1 MSRAHRNG
9 GVMKAFRQL
18 LSFSMAL
25 LVSGAAFGG
34 TKKPAAS
41 FPAEYIGGSVPLRQN
56 HSVRAVVAGGEIVI
70 VQHGRQLSVPV
81 RSISR
86 ISCATDVRRRFG
98 AAVLGR
104 VPLVDLNK
112 VQTYYVGLTWTDDA
126 RPGANHEVLFKLNA
140 GEYRDF
146 VAALER
152 LTGKQ
157 AVDTRKTPTVVH
169 YDL

>member
-1 MSRAHRNG
+1 
-9 GVMKAFRQL
+9 MKTFNL
-18 LSFSMAL
+18 VLSFSMAL

-41 FPAEYIGGSVPLRQN
+41 FPAQYIGGSVSWKQN
-56 HSVRAVVAGGEIVI
+56 HGVRAVVAGGEVVF

-81 RSISR
+81 RSISQ

-104 VPLVDLNK
+104 VPLMDLDK
-112 VQTYYVGLTWTDDA
+112 VQTHYVGLTWTDEA
-126 RPGANHEVLFKLNA
+126 RPGSSHEVLFKLNA
-140 GEYRDF
+140 SEYRDF
-146 VAALER
+146 VATLER